1 MFQENGFIISGD
13 AIERVEQL
21 NDYQVV
27 IVFKSGKR
35 VLIEADFYDEIRA
48 CRSDDDVCYKE
59 NVRLIIAED

>member
-1 MFQENGFIISGD
+1 MYRENGFTISGD

-27 IVFKSGKR
+27 IVLKNGKR
-35 VLIEADFYDEIRA
+35 ILVEADFYDEIRT
-48 CRSDDDVCYKE
+48 CRSDDDICYKE